1 MAWDRNKKLREE
13 VKKAHKRAGD
23 KVSRTKRFHNIDI
36 SGTTNDPRV
45 NAREISKMNARE
57 LRSYNASLS
66 GFLSRN
72 VQFAKGARDT
82 IIDYSFWN
90 RKFMPT
96 QNKYNKFVE
105 ARRAEVDNLQL
116 IQREVDSPA
125 ETIGQ
130 RRARVNKV
138 QNGGPAY
145 AVGDILNDPYAT
157 VHYKPGFVKGNEA
170 MKKIMENMEYKMSP
184 EYQRKMIE
192 DDRKTID
199 KALDKMGLS
208 DLKEAF
214 AILSDKQFDILFNE
228 STFAET
234 FFPRYVEMQATMDSL
249 DDDAIQEKRELTEV
263 DIDWVREAVP
273 IQHPLALTKLADL
286 NTMAAAKGINLRQL
300 FTKEENES

>member
-36 SGTTNDPRV
+36 SGTSMDPRLPMSEV
-45 NAREISKMNARE
+45 NKLNAKGLRAYNNSIS
-57 LRSYNASLS
+57 S
-66 GFLSRN
+66 FLQRN

-82 IIDYSFWN
+82 VIDYSFWN
-90 RKFMPT
+90 RKFIPV

-105 ARRAEVDNLQL
+105 ARRAEVDKIQL
-116 IQREVDSPA
+116 VQRETDSPK
-125 ETIGQ
+125 ETVGQ
-130 RRARVNKV
+130 RRERVNKV

-170 MKKIMENMEYKMSP
+170 MKKIMESMEYKMSP

-192 DDRKTID
+192 EDRNTVD

-214 AILSDKQFDILFNE
+214 SILSDKQFDILFNE

-234 FFPRYVEMQATMDSL
+234 FFPRYIQMQSSMGQL
-249 DDDAIQEKRELTEV
+249 DDEEIQDKREDTMV

-273 IQHPLALTKLADL
+273 IEHPLALTKLADL
-286 NTMAAAKGINLRQL
+286 NTMAAARGINLREL
-300 FTKEENES
+300 FTKDKDES